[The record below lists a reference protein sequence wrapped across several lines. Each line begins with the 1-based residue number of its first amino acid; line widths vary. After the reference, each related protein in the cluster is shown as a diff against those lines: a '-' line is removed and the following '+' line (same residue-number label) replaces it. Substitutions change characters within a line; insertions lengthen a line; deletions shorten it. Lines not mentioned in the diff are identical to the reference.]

1 MVGNYKKSLRFW
13 IHRMP
18 DARCQLHDASCRIT
32 LSERARGNNARNFV
46 VSCTRNPT
54 SGITNIRRQQLNK
67 KGEGRCSFTFLLSV
81 DGKYHPFACVVRGL
95 QLLFGKT
102 YCKVNQKRS
111 NVAGMPSEFFHIIC
125 SSFCNLSAVN
135 RQLNYT

>member
-18 DARCQLHDASCRIT
+18 DARCQMQDNVYQKGQSRIMDAI
-32 LSERARGNNARNFV
+32 LFFP
-46 VSCTRNPT
+46 VSGIRHPA
-54 SGITNIRRQQLNK
+54 SGITNIRRQPLNK